1 MLHLFKRPSSR
12 IETIES
18 LRAHLQI
25 AIQLEH
31 ATIPAYL
38 CGLYTIR
45 DGTNAEAARVIHGVV
60 MEEMLH
66 MALAANVLNAI
77 GGAPSV
83 NHPKFVPSYPAKLP
97 NSDGHL
103 DIHLAKFSRDTVK
116 TFQAIERP
124 ARHDARAQADRYHTI
139 GQFYKAITEGL
150 ERFCRKDQHFTG
162 DPARQVG
169 PEAYYGGGGA
179 LVRVTGL
186 DSALAALR
194 VIVEEGEGLPHSIWE
209 SKRKFT
215 RAPRELAHYF
225 RVTELLAGRYF
236 APHDNPSTGPTGPL
250 LPVDWDAA
258 YDMALNPKAED
269 YAPGSALHLRAVKFN
284 RTYTGLLDLLH
295 RAFNGEP
302 DRLGEAVAGMYEL
315 KYQAQALIRTPRPDG
330 QGNAGPGFQFD
341 RGRARKQ
348 SGSASPRLR
357 KPR

>member
-1 MLHLFKRPSSR
+1 MLHLFHRPAPR

-45 DGTNAEAARVIHGVV
+45 DGTNTEAARVIRSVV

-66 MALAANVLNAI
+66 IALAANVLNAI
-77 GGAPSV
+77 GGTPV
-83 NHPKFVPSYPAKLP
+83 LNRPEFVPRYPTRLP
-97 NSDGHL
+97 HSDGHL
-103 DIHLAKFSRDTVK
+103 EIHLARFSREAVT

-124 ARHDARAQADRYHTI
+124 ARPNARAQADRYHTI
-139 GQFYKAITEGL
+139 GQFYKAIVEGL
-150 ERFCRKDQHFTG
+150 ERVCRKDQHFTG

-169 PEAYYGGGGA
+169 PEAYYGGGGE

-186 DSALAALR
+186 DSAVAALR
-194 VIVEEGEGLPHSIWE
+194 VIVEEGEGLPHSIFD
-209 SKRKFT
+209 SKRKLV
-215 RAPRELAHYF
+215 REPRELAHYF
-225 RVTELLAGRYF
+225 RFTELLAGRYYG
-236 APHDNPSTGPTGPL
+236 PHDTPATGPTGPL

-258 YDMALNPKAED
+258 YDMAPNPKAED
-269 YAPGSALHLRAVKFN
+269 YPAGSDLRRRADEFN

-302 DRLGEAVAGMYEL
+302 GRLGGAVGGMYEL
-315 KYQAQALIRTPRPDG
+315 KYQAQALIRNPRPDG
-330 QGNAGPGFQFD
+330 PGNAGPGFQFA
-341 RGRARKQ
+341 RGRKAR
-348 SGSASPRLR
+348 
-357 KPR
+357 

>member
-1 MLHLFKRPSSR
+1 MLHLFHRPAPR

-45 DGTNAEAARVIHGVV
+45 DGTNAEAARIIRGVV

-77 GGAPSV
+77 GGSPAV
-83 NHPKFVPSYPAKLP
+83 NRRKFVPRYPATLP
-97 NSDGHL
+97 DSDGHL
-103 DIHLAKFSRDTVK
+103 VIHLAKFSRAAVR
-116 TFQAIERP
+116 TFQAIEQP
-124 ARHDARAQADRYHTI
+124 ARDDAPAQADRYHTI

-150 ERFCRKDQHFTG
+150 KRVCRKDQYFTG

-179 LVRVTGL
+179 LVRVNGL
-186 DSALAALR
+186 DSAVAALR
-194 VIVEEGEGLPHSIWE
+194 VIVEEGEGLPRSIFD
-209 SKRKFT
+209 SKRNLF
-215 RAPRELAHYF
+215 REPRELAHYF
-225 RVTELLAGRYF
+225 RFTELLAGRYYG
-236 APHDNPSTGPTGPL
+236 PHDTPATGPTGPL

-258 YDMALNPKAED
+258 YDMAPNPKAED
-269 YAPGSALHLRAVKFN
+269 YAPGSDLSVRAVEFN
-284 RTYTGLLDLLH
+284 QTYTGLLNLLH
-295 RAFNGEP
+295 RAFNGKP
-302 DRLGEAVAGMYEL
+302 QRLGEAVAGMYEL

-330 QGNAGPGFQFD
+330 RGNAGPGFQFH
-341 RGRARKQ
+341 RRPAANVRARRTTR
-348 SGSASPRLR
+348 G
-357 KPR
+357 